1 MTALMNSLT
10 PLFEVKNLSL
20 QKPGSMESSLQ
31 DQTPFI
37 LENINFTIP
46 QGTSFGIVGHSGSGK
61 TSLLK
66 SLVGFLEPDSGEI
79 LYQGKAMK
87 DLQPQALRREAVLVF
102 QVPKLLGPTILDDL
116 LLGWRIAG
124 KEPPL
129 NGNNLEVWGESLLR
143 RVHLDPHFLKR
154 GSHRLSI
161 GEAQRVSLAR
171 ALSLQPQCL
180 LLDEPTASLDIQS
193 REAIETSLLELSQT
207 GISLVLVS
215 HEPKQ
220 IERLCHRGIELSLGR
235 IKRGW

>member
-1 MTALMNSLT
+1 MDSHT

-20 QKPGSMESSLQ
+20 QKPVTAESSQ
-31 DQTPFI
+31 QEHTPFI
-37 LENINFTIP
+37 LEDINFTIP

-79 LYQGKAMK
+79 FYQGRVMK
-87 DLQPQALRREAVLVF
+87 DLQPQTLRREAVLVF
-102 QVPKLLGPTILDDL
+102 QVPKLLGPMILDDL

-124 KEPPL
+124 KQPPL
-129 NGNNLEVWGESLLR
+129 NGKNLEGWGESLLR

-154 GSHRLSI
+154 ASNRLSV

-193 REAIETSLLELSQT
+193 REAIEASLLELSQT

-220 IERLCHRGIELSLGR
+220 IQRLCHRGIELSQGR
-235 IKRGW
+235 IKRDW